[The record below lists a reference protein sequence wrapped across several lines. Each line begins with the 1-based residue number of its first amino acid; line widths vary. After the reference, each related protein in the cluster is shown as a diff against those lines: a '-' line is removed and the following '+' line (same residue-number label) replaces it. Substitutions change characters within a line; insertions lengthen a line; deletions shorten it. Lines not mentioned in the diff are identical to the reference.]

1 MPPFS
6 NVVLVAD
13 LVWPGPCWPHLL
25 PGLSSKT
32 LWLGLGH
39 WSQFSVTDV
48 SSRSFGSWFLCN
60 YFFMLMKE
68 KKGFAKSDGLRTIS
82 REVLSILENRGR
94 NLMCFQSKSAGWWN
108 PENGKLCSILTAS
121 KQEFKSRLFAM
132 LISQHPWPNMA
143 RLQWE
148 SFSRP
153 VVKHLGSDWYSWQ
166 RVEKAGRHLAQTA
179 TNLFAVLARTLA
191 ETGRD
196 NTPLSLCFLVLLS
209 WRQRSEIRSFFKCIL
224 KNWIIWV
231 FFFFPA
237 GCAVLLL
244 AVAKSPRFLD
254 FWYKS
259 SVLCEQNSL
268 PARCPLLSWVWHLV
282 LCPSPPL
289 CFSSSKDIC

>member
-25 PGLSSKT
+25 PGLSSKA
-32 LWLGLGH
+32 LWLRLGH

-68 KKGFAKSDGLRTIS
+68 KKGFAKSDELRSIS

-108 PENGKLCSILTAS
+108 PENGKLCSILPAS

-148 SFSRP
+148 FFSRP

-191 ETGRD
+191 EIGRD

-209 WRQRSEIRSFFKCIL
+209 EAEIRNQIL
-224 KNWIIWV
+224 FQMSSQKLNNLGIY
-231 FFFFPA
+231 FFPA
-237 GCAVLLL
+237 GCAVFLL
-244 AVAKSPRFLD
+244 AVAKRPRFLD
-254 FWYKS
+254 FWYKCS
-259 SVLCEQNSL
+259 RLCEQNSL
-268 PARCPLLSWVWHLV
+268 PALCSLLSWVWHLV
-282 LCPSPPL
+282 LCSSPPP
-289 CFSSSKDIC
+289 CFSSSKGIC